1 MMRSRRRRLRTL
13 SVIIALLALLGL
25 AAPGLFAAAA
35 DPIRELT
42 EAVAYWQELALTLA
56 VERDKLRDELTRVT
70 AERDALKEDRAT
82 LEEIVTRLQ
91 RERNEAID
99 LAKAESRLRQAAE
112 EDNLVAQ
119 GTIRSLQEAL
129 NRLAGPRFGVIL
141 GATYSFQSRDPAL
154 LAGLQLTFR

>member
-1 MMRSRRRRLRTL
+1 MTRSRRSKLRVL
-13 SVIIALLALLGL
+13 AVIIALLALLGL
-25 AAPGLFAAAA
+25 AAPGLLAATA

-42 EAVAYWQELALTLA
+42 EAVAWWQELALTLA
-56 VERDKLRDELTRVT
+56 VDRDKLRDELARVT
-70 AERDALKEDRAT
+70 VERDALKEDRST

-91 RERNEAID
+91 RERNEAMD

-119 GTIRSLQEAL
+119 GMIRSLQEAL

-141 GATYSFQSRDPAL
+141 GATYDFRSRDPAL